1 MKNNFLYFAVTGNGH
16 PCQERENVRMQVQ
29 FSKINILLIHVSGNK
44 CMEIVKKSDA
54 WLQKEEEEGQ
64 QWRLGEVKAR

>member
-1 MKNNFLYFAVTGNGH
+1 MLMKNNFLYFAVTGNGH

-54 WLQKEEEEGQ
+54 
-64 QWRLGEVKAR
+64 

>member
-1 MKNNFLYFAVTGNGH
+1 
-16 PCQERENVRMQVQ
+16 
-29 FSKINILLIHVSGNK
+29 
-44 CMEIVKKSDA
+44 MEIVKKSDA